1 MEDKIDYGRI
11 DVPTSWDG
19 MTLKKYQDIQ
29 RYYSDKDKKFDV
41 RDVIH
46 IMIDKDID
54 FVNSLPAEFL
64 DIILDKLSFITDE
77 PEVEKT
83 NKIVVDGETYSINI
97 MEKLK
102 LGEYVA
108 VDNALKN
115 DRHDYATFMAI
126 LCRKD
131 GEVYDSKFEAEMF
144 EKRKEM
150 FENVPVMKVF
160 GVIAFFLDL
169 YIMYTTPSQL
179 YSKAED
185 ALNHIQQTIDNSGRI
200 GAFRRLYMNW
210 RMRRLRKSLRSCKPT
225 LLTRS
230 HTSHT
235 LSKRGTWKRWKTNTK
250 KLSGRR
256 RVNINKKTELSSQTV
271 PLKRKNY

>member
-1 MEDKIDYGRI
+1 MKNDNIIDYGSI
-11 DVPTSWDG
+11 TVPTTWDDI
-19 MTLKKYQDIQ
+19 TLKKYQDIE
-29 RYYSDKDKKFDV
+29 RYYDKDDASGETTFNVIDV
-41 RDVIH
+41 LD
-46 IMIDKDID
+46 IMIDKDREYIM
-54 FVNSLPAEFL
+54 SLPSEFL
-64 DIILDKLSFITDE
+64 EIILDRMSFITE
-77 PEVEKT
+77 QPEVEKT
-83 NKIVVDGETYSINI
+83 NKIVIDGETYSINV

-115 DRHDYATFMAI
+115 DRHDYATIMAI
-126 LCRKD
+126 LCRKE

-160 GVIAFFLDL
+160 GIIAFFLDL

-179 YSKAED
+179 YSKVED

-225 LLTRS
+225 SPMHS

-235 LSKRGTWKRWKTNTK
+235 LSKKGTWKRRKTNTK
-250 KLSGRR
+250 KR
-256 RVNINKKTELSSQTV
+256 
-271 PLKRKNY
+271 